1 MKKGFTLMEI
11 LVSVGIIAIVGVVVA
26 QSFFSVVR
34 TNVKSERINAVKQD
48 GDVALD
54 VMNRM
59 IRNAVSVTSTCS
71 AGGSTLSSLS
81 IVNPDG
87 LSTQFRCE
95 LDGTIARIAS
105 VGGTKTEYLTGSNVT
120 LGSDCTGTLTFVCTS
135 TTSQKSSIE
144 ILFTLS
150 QAGTAPD
157 QFEKASTAFQA
168 TVLTRQ

>member
-1 MKKGFTLMEI
+1 MKRGFTLMEL

-34 TNVKSERINAVKQD
+34 TNVKSERINAVKTD
-48 GDVALD
+48 GDIALD
-54 VMNRM
+54 VMSRM
-59 IRNAVSVTSTCS
+59 IRNAASVTSTCS
-71 AGGSTLSSLS
+71 SAGSTLSSLS

-95 LDGTIARIAS
+95 LDGAISRIAS

-120 LGSDCTGTLTFVCTS
+120 LGPDCTGRLTFVCTS
-135 TTSQKSSIE
+135 TSSQKNNIQ
-144 ILFTLS
+144 ILFTLA
-150 QAGTAPD
+150 QPGTAVD
-157 QFEKASTAFQA
+157 QFEKASTSFQA